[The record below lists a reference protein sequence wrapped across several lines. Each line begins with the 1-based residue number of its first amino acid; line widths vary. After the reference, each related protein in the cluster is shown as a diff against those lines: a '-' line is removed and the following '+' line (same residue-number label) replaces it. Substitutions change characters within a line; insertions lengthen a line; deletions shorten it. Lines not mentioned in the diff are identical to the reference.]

1 MEGFEE
7 FEEQFDQSKEVE
19 AFQQAIARR
28 IILESDRL
36 VDELFGIVFD
46 PDTDPRTKLSAIS
59 MLMDRGI
66 PKLGIKHTKEEESE
80 ERGSRKQLREEIEKL
95 IKEQNEA
102 EEEDE

>member
-7 FEEQFDQSKEVE
+7 FEEQFDQNKEVE
-19 AFQQAIARR
+19 AFQQAMARR

-36 VDELFGIVFD
+36 IDELFGIVFD

-66 PKLGIKHTKEEESE
+66 PKLGIRHSKEEESE
-80 ERGSRKQLREEIEKL
+80 ERGSRKELREEIERLLK
-95 IKEQNEA
+95 QQ
-102 EEEDE
+102 EEDEDE

>member
-1 MEGFEE
+1 MDEFEE

-66 PKLGIKHTKEEESE
+66 PKLGIKHTKEEETE

-95 IKEQNEA
+95 IKEQNE
-102 EEEDE
+102 EEEEE